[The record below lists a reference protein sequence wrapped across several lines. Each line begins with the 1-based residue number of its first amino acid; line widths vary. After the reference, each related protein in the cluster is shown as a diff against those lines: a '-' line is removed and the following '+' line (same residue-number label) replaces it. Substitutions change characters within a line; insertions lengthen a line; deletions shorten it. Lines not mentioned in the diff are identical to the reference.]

1 MGPEGLIAVWTYCS
15 DTWFLVLCGNYAHI
29 LRLMFWDVF
38 TEVEN
43 VMVLNSMDY
52 LSQWDLTRWNNP
64 GRQLLVRADDS
75 PLQFSGPRLGRGG
88 CKAPPNPGALGSPT
102 ARRWNYIK
110 SDHLSS
116 IYCAWFLSLSV
127 RLGSPSPMYNN
138 TDRNTPHRVVQDPK
152 KGPWPL
158 TPMETP
164 LCSPERAA
172 AMLLYH
178 WEPTWAAF
186 PSKVPFPNPHCS
198 QLRPF
203 QSHVSLCRD
212 KEAELAG
219 LERLL
224 RLKSK

>member
-1 MGPEGLIAVWTYCS
+1 MGPEGLIAVWTHCS
-15 DTWFLVLCGNYAHI
+15 DTWFLVLCGNYVHI

-43 VMVLNSMDY
+43 VMILNSMDY
-52 LSQWDLTRWNNP
+52 LSQWDLIRWNNP

-110 SDHLSS
+110 SDHLSG

-152 KGPWPL
+152 KGPWPW
-158 TPMETP
+158 P
-164 LCSPERAA
+164 LWRHHSVPQKG
-172 AMLLYH
+172 LLPCCFITGNPPGLH
-178 WEPTWAAF
+178 CPLKC
-186 PSKVPFPNPHCS
+186 PSQIHTAPS
-198 QLRPF
+198 
-203 QSHVSLCRD
+203 
-212 KEAELAG
+212 
-219 LERLL
+219 
-224 RLKSK
+224 